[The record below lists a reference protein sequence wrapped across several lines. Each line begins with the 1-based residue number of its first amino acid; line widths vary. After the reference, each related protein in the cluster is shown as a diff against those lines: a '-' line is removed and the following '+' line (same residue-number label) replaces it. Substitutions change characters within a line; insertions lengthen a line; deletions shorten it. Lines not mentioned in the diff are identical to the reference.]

1 VLAAEAFSSATL
13 ANQATLAVAVSGGS
27 DSTALLLLAQEW
39 AKDRGKT
46 IVAITFDHRL
56 REGSREEALW
66 VADLC
71 KRIGVPHHIL
81 SWEGERPVSGIQ
93 AKARQQRYDQ
103 LALFCLGQG
112 IGVLVTGHTM
122 DDQAETVVMRQTRSR
137 SDKSLAGIW
146 PELDWRGLRI
156 VRPLLTFRREDLRDY
171 LRTRDQNWIEDP
183 SNLNPRFERV
193 RVRSGLEKADAEV
206 LSTIAEMSQKRVLR
220 TERAEKDWIARHV
233 REERQGY
240 FRLERQVI
248 SETDSDLVGN
258 ILFSLI
264 FYLSS
269 SRQHSAARR
278 GDFVHWIKSPSPGRR
293 TISGAVVAKQKDW
306 IIVGREP
313 GRILGSAVVVPG
325 TGELTWDKRIV
336 IRAPSGS
343 VVKPAANCDMRPR
356 IKGVPGF
363 VCDALPAV
371 QLAGGRVCFPWIDQD
386 QGVSMRLIGRINGLA
401 GDNKFT
407 MS

>member
-1 VLAAEAFSSATL
+1 VLAAEAFSSATF
-13 ANQATLAVAVSGGS
+13 ANQAALAVAVSGGS
-27 DSTALLLLAQEW
+27 DSTALLLLAHEW

-46 IVAITFDHRL
+46 VVATTFDHRL
-56 REGSREEALW
+56 REGSRDEALW

-81 SWEGERPVSGIQ
+81 RWEGERPDSGIQ
-93 AKARQQRYDQ
+93 AKARQQRYDR
-103 LALFCLGQG
+103 LAVFCLGQG
-112 IGVLVTGHTM
+112 IRVLVTGHTM

-146 PELDWRGLRI
+146 PELDWHGLRI
-156 VRPLLTFRREDLRDY
+156 VRPLLAFRREELRNY
-171 LRTRDQNWIEDP
+171 LRTRGQTWIEDP

-193 RVRSGLEKADAEV
+193 RVRSGLEEADV
-206 LSTIAEMSQKRVLR
+206 GGLSTIAEVSQRRVLR
-220 TERAEKDWIARHV
+220 TERAAKDWIARHV
-233 REERQGY
+233 KEEPEGY
-240 FRLERQVI
+240 FQLERQAI
-248 SETDSDLVGN
+248 SETESDLVGSV
-258 ILFSLI
+258 LFSLI
-264 FYLSS
+264 FCLSS
-269 SRQHSAARR
+269 YRQNSTAQREV
-278 GDFVHWIKSPSPGRR
+278 FVRWMKAPSSGRR
-293 TISGAVVAKQKDW
+293 TIAGAVVAKQKDW

-313 GRILGSAVVVPG
+313 GRILASADVVPG

-343 VVKPAANCDMRPR
+343 VVKAAATIGRRPR

-371 QLAGGRVCFPWIDQD
+371 QLAGGRVCFPWMTQD
-386 QGVSMRLIGRINGLA
+386 QGVSMRLIERINGLA
-401 GDNKFT
+401 EDNKFT